1 MEMQAKLIKA
11 LEMMRSSERIL
22 IIAHLRPDGD
32 ALSSVAALR
41 LLGLNLGKEVS
52 SFCQDKNQ
60 ELFDYLPGVNT
71 IYSDLGSLKRGLG
84 INDSLRDYFDLIIVA
99 DCGSLARTAIGDD
112 ILEFK
117 HKGGQVIEFDHHPRI
132 DDYADLEIRYPEL
145 SSTAELVYNFI
156 VANKLSFNR
165 DLADCI
171 LTGIL
176 TDTGNFLYPSASDAT
191 MKAAA
196 AALAAGARYNKIANY
211 VWRNKDMAMIKMWGL
226 ALERLKLNPRYQLA
240 FAVITRDDII
250 NIFGQDNLDSAAE
263 SDFFSGLAGFLSNLS
278 GAKAVMLLYE
288 DRRGLVKGSLRST
301 PNGMLVG
308 KLARAL
314 GGGGHERAA
323 GFTLPGTLEQID
335 NQWVLVDNKI

>member
-1 MEMQAKLIKA
+1 MDIQAKFTKS
-11 LEMMRSSERIL
+11 LEMMRSAERIL

-41 LLGLNLGKEVS
+41 VLAITAGKEAVG
-52 SFCQDKNQ
+52 FCQDKNQ
-60 ELFDYLPGVNT
+60 ALFDYLPGFKEIEGDFNA
-71 IYSDLGSLKRGLG
+71 LKDKFG
-84 INDSLRDYFDLIIVA
+84 IKESLRDYFDLLIVA
-99 DCGSLARTAIGDD
+99 DCGSLARTAISAE
-112 ILEFK
+112 IIEFK
-117 HKGGQVIEFDHHPRI
+117 KRGGNIIEFDHHPRI

-145 SSTAELVYNFI
+145 SSTAELIYNFI
-156 VANKLSFNR
+156 VANKLSFTR

-191 MKAAA
+191 MKAAS
-196 AALAAGARYNKIANY
+196 AALAAGAHYNKIVSY
-211 VWRNKDMAMIKMWGL
+211 VLRNKDMVMMKMWGL

-240 FAVITRDDII
+240 FAVITRDDIR
-250 NIFGQDNLDSAAE
+250 NILDQDNLDSAAE

-301 PNGMLVG
+301 PNGMLVD

-323 GFTLPGTLEQID
+323 GFALPGKLELID
-335 NQWVLVDNKI
+335 NRWMLVCGDN